1 MTLSFLLLVVE
12 KVGSTGGHD
21 ISQKMQNL
29 ARLLISLREAVN
41 DENAQL
47 SQFPR
52 RDKFDVLIQCV
63 MQSSSKFDVKR
74 GEKEVGT
81 PSLALHNGHSLKKCV
96 CVVRG
101 KALREKDKGL
111 LEDVEHF
118 EKLMEAEWNF
128 RISHHSITTLNDRK
142 HNQPELLPVTNDLK
156 KLKEFITSKII
167 ALTSELQGTNR
178 PLQQNWRDLSEMV
191 LNRLI
196 LFNKRRGGETAKL
209 HVETYINRLE
219 QLTGAKAQ
227 IKML

>member
-1 MTLSFLLLVVE
+1 MNSCNT
-12 KVGSTGGHD
+12 
-21 ISQKMQNL
+21 
-29 ARLLISLREAVN
+29 
-41 DENAQL
+41 
-47 SQFPR
+47 
-52 RDKFDVLIQCV
+52 DKFLATTIIC
-63 MQSSSKFDVKR
+63 
-74 GEKEVGT
+74 
-81 PSLALHNGHSLKKCV
+81 SLSALNSLKKRV

-128 RISHHSITTLNDRK
+128 CISHHSITTPNDRK

-156 KLKEFITSKII
+156 KLKII

-209 HVETYINRLE
+209 HVEIYINRPDWSKSTNTS
-219 QLTGAKAQ
+219 QDVIASLTGIEQ
-227 IKML
+227 QLLQRY